1 MIVDLNGLRELY
13 ASPNSRAVA
22 KQLGHLDAH
31 CRRFIGL
38 SPFLVI
44 ASGGGGIPLDA
55 SPRGGAP
62 GFVKVTDPHTMLVPD
77 AQGNNRLDTL
87 TNILATNQ
95 VGLIFMVPGVDETLR
110 INGTARL
117 RDEREYLEQFSGE
130 KKQPKLVI
138 EIAVAEAYLHC
149 GKSMMRSSL
158 WSGETRVERSALPS
172 MGQMLKDQTGS
183 QAPAETQEEMV
194 AQYIRNM

>member
-1 MIVDLNGLRELY
+1 VIADIKGLREHY
-13 ASPNSRAVA
+13 VSPNPRAVA
-22 KQLGHLDAH
+22 KQLDHVDVH

-62 GFVKVTDPHTMLVPD
+62 GFVKVADAHTLLIPD

-87 TNILATNQ
+87 TNVLATNQ
-95 VGLIFMVPGVDETLR
+95 VGLIFLVPGVDETLR

-117 RDEREYLEQFSGE
+117 RDEKEYVEQFSGE
-130 KKQPKLVI
+130 KKLPKLVI

-149 GKSMMRSSL
+149 GKAMMRSSL
-158 WSGETRVERSALPS
+158 WSGEARVERSVLPS

-183 QAPAETQEEMV
+183 PAPAETQEEMV